1 MLDGLGD
8 SGASAGSVTSH
19 SAHEEQINRILASLR
34 AAHHHYCLPSPSKA
48 KQSKAKPSKIAQ
60 SLRLG
65 LLTRN
70 RGNDSDQI
78 LAAADL
84 ERRAKAPVF
93 VTGMVLALTA
103 LIAIELHY
111 EEYKKRNSSFGNG
124 STAIS
129 RRSAFV
135 TRALQAVMLL
145 SLLGSAWYGAAEVV
159 ELN

>member
-48 KQSKAKPSKIAQ
+48 KQSKAK
-60 SLRLG
+60 SLRVCVYSLG
-65 LLTRN
+65 IVGMN
-70 RGNDSDQI
+70 SNQI

>member
-1 MLDGLGD
+1 MK
-8 SGASAGSVTSH
+8 S
-19 SAHEEQINRILASLR
+19 N
-34 AAHHHYCLPSPSKA
+34 
-48 KQSKAKPSKIAQ
+48 
-60 SLRLG
+60 
-65 LLTRN
+65 
-70 RGNDSDQI
+70 QI
-78 LAAADL
+78 LAAPDL
-84 ERRAKAPVF
+84 DRRAKAPVF

-124 STAIS
+124 STVIS

>member
-48 KQSKAKPSKIAQ
+48 K
-60 SLRLG
+60 SLRVCVWVYSLG
-65 LLTRN
+65 IVGMN
-70 RGNDSDQI
+70 SNQI

-84 ERRAKAPVF
+84 ERRVKAPVF

>member
-1 MLDGLGD
+1 MLGGLGD
-8 SGASAGSVTSH
+8 SGVSAGSVTSH

-48 KQSKAKPSKIAQ
+48 KQSQAK
-60 SLRLG
+60 SLRVCVWVYSLG
-65 LLTRN
+65 IVGMKSN
-70 RGNDSDQI
+70 QI
-78 LAAADL
+78 LAAPDL

-111 EEYKKRNSSFGNG
+111 EEYKKKNSSFGNG